1 MEIREIKQRLSI
13 LAVLNHYGLQP
24 DKNNMLKCPFHTDD
38 TASMKIY
45 PNTNTFNC
53 FGCGKNGD
61 QIEFCTLKEG
71 SKHKGLL
78 KATELAGEVKPI
90 NGKPKPQKSQP
101 KQNYTEILTNIFNY
115 FQNGLNSSVAKKPKE
130 YFQSRNLNHELLE
143 PKLSDYAQSTKKK

>member
-1 MEIREIKQRLSI
+1 M
-13 LAVLNHYGLQP
+13 V
-24 DKNNMLKCPFHTDD
+24 KCPFHTDD

-53 FGCGKNGD
+53 FGCGKNSD

-71 SKHKGLL
+71 SKHKGLV
-78 KATELAGEVKPI
+78 KATELSGDIKPI

-101 KQNYTEILTNIFNY
+101 KQNHTEILTNIFNY